1 MQFMQNVLRPVFVW
15 IKNHTLLF
23 FLIAL
28 VGLGLAIF
36 AYQKATQP
44 APKATLANPVR
55 KDLQKTLAITG
66 IIEAKEKARL
76 RFLSS
81 GNVVYVGAKEGE
93 AVKKGQTIAAID
105 QRALKKQLDQ
115 DLNQFMQQ
123 RLSWDQTNVDIFND
137 SLYTTNEERT
147 RKSAELDLINRA
159 LNVEIRTVAIENTK
173 LTAPFDGILTISP
186 TLVTGVQLTAS
197 DFFEIVNPDSL
208 IFKAAVDEIDLAGLK
223 EGLQATLELDAYS
236 NQQFTTT
243 LSYISYTAMD
253 TATKTVFFVEFPID
267 TKKYEQ
273 NLFRIGMNGE
283 AKITLETRQNVL
295 TIPLRATR
303 ERQGRTL
310 VNVAINGNPA
320 TVEERE
326 IMVGLETSD
335 EIEVIS
341 GLSEQDYIVIP

>member
-1 MQFMQNVLRPVFVW
+1 MRNVVRPVFVW

-28 VGLGLAIF
+28 VGLGVTVF
-36 AYQKATQP
+36 AYQRATEP
-44 APKATLANPVR
+44 APEVTLTNPVR
-55 KDLQKTLAITG
+55 KDLEKTLAATG

-76 RFLSS
+76 RFLSG

-93 AVKKGQTIAAID
+93 AVTKGQTIATID
-105 QRALKKQLDQ
+105 QRALQKQLDQ

-123 RLSWDQTNVDIFND
+123 RLSWDQTNVDIFDD

-147 RKSAELDLINRA
+147 RESAELDLINRA
-159 LNVEIRTVAIENTK
+159 LNVEIRTVAIENTR
-173 LTAPFDGILTISP
+173 LTAPFAGILTVSP
-186 TLVTGVQLTAS
+186 TLVTGVQLTGA
-197 DFFEIVNPDSL
+197 DFFEIVNPDTL
-208 IFKAAVDEIDLAGLK
+208 IFKAAVDEIDLAGLT

-236 NQQFTTT
+236 SQQFST
-243 LSYISYTAMD
+243 SVNYISYTAMD
-253 TATKTVFFVEFPID
+253 TATRTVFFVEFPID
-267 TKKYEQ
+267 TEKYEQ

-283 AKITLETRQNVL
+283 ARITLETREDVL

-310 VNVAINGNPA
+310 VDVALNGDP
-320 TVEERE
+320 TTIEERE
-326 IMVGLETSD
+326 ITVGLETSD

-341 GLSEQDYIVIP
+341 GLSEQDYVVIP